1 MAVVAVGVA
10 VAAQDEPLEYALR
23 QDSIV
28 EAVLAHLTV
37 DELLLVARRVARVWR
52 RQAERLLVAN
62 PLVFSDVRT
71 VETNSSS

>member
-1 MAVVAVGVA
+1 MA

-62 PLVFSDVRT
+62 PLVFLDVRT